1 VNLQFCTTPGY
12 TRINPV
18 NLFGQ
23 TWSSPRI
30 SCVFIIAAKHTVEHE
45 VVLGFLW
52 SQTSI
57 EQVYDETGITDY
69 DYIVN

>member
-1 VNLQFCTTPGY
+1 VNLQFCTTPDY
-12 TRINPV
+12 RINPV

-30 SCVFIIAAKHTVEHE
+30 SCVFIIAAEHFVEYE

-57 EQVYDETGITDY
+57 EEVYDETGITDD